1 MVGATGIEP
10 VTPTMSRR
18 FSAYPN
24 HLICLSKRNIRRR
37 SARISHGD
45 ASRRREQVGLP
56 RLGGQVQMLVHARRV
71 ARLPQARRHKAGC
84 VGAGE

>member
-24 HLICLSKRNIRRR
+24 HLICLTKHNIAQRV
-37 SARISHGD
+37 ARISHGD
-45 ASRRREQVGLP
+45 AIRRREQVGLS
-56 RLGGQVQMLVHARRV
+56 RLGGQVQMLVDARRV
-71 ARLPQARRHKAGC
+71 ARLP
-84 VGAGE
+84 